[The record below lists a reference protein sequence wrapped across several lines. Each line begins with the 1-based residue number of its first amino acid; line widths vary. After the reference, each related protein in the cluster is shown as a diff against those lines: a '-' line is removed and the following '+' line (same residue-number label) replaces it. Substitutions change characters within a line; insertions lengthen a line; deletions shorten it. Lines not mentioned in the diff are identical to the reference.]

1 MKLVKALIL
10 SLALAAPLSAL
21 ALEGDQQ
28 VEYTDALGTGNVK
41 VVKKYLDDGLSVNE
55 QFFAWSALH
64 IAANKG
70 QLEVVKLLV
79 ERGADLNYRH
89 PITKMT
95 PLAMAAL
102 DGYTDIVNYLLSKGA
117 DPNVKMRGNVSVLR
131 AVRDSGNDQMVQL
144 LESKGAKD
152 DGCHEEKCF

>member
-10 SLALAAPLSAL
+10 SLALAAPLSAI
-21 ALEGDQQ
+21 ALESDQQ
-28 VEYTDALGTGNVK
+28 VEYTDALGTGNIK
-41 VVKKYLDDGLSVNE
+41 VVKKYLDNGVGVNE

-79 ERGADLNYRH
+79 ERGADLNYKH

-102 DGYTDIVNYLLSKGA
+102 DGYTDIVDYLLSKGA

-131 AVRDSGNDQMVQL
+131 AVRDSGDTKMAQL

-152 DGCHEEKCF
+152 DGCHDEKCF

>member
-1 MKLVKALIL
+1 L

-79 ERGADLNYRH
+79 DRGADLNYKH

-102 DGYTDIVNYLLSKGA
+102 DGYTDVVDYLLSKGA

-131 AVRDSGNDQMVQL
+131 AVRDSGNDKMVQL